1 MNEVQ
6 VDNYRVVEETPGQ
19 AFNGRIAKLSDPE
32 FVASLGPQ
40 DLVTIAKHDSQKK
53 TVGSFFYVAGLDTS
67 DPASIAVWLKQL
79 MECIQ
84 EKPQLWFGKNVK
96 FTLEWISFTTWNIFK
111 QCDMTIKMYLPG
123 TFEIDFVDK
132 NRNKLQFDSDEDT
145 DMAWAEAFISGK
157 MRDIMCMV
165 ENRDDGEVINV
176 VETRIYNP
184 LMTGQLDSVDEMF
197 FKLFP
202 LFFPRGIEVGCPC
215 IYGNMPSTLTNNYLV
230 ETLCEI
236 VRFTKSIDL
245 CLPMLHELKE
255 AFGPLV
261 NIIIARINLTNDKEL
276 DGIKLIHD
284 TLQEIKDPTYQCELL
299 LLQAKYLLK
308 HDDPLLALEASQRG
322 VDLTPNAFMPWFY
335 LVKSYIA
342 LGDNKNALLSLN
354 SLPMNLASLA
364 QKYQYR
370 RILNTDGNNA
380 TVELH
385 LPLPLDVVLD
395 EVTNLNSLLVMEE
408 HKIVNPVLY
417 NLKSANLKN
426 TFQWI
431 YELLCEIV
439 KSLGWEKLLQLRAEL
454 FLMEEEYDHL
464 DATSETE
471 SEKEV
476 TRDIRGKRLCERWFD
491 NLFMLLYDDLR
502 VHSQWQSNEL
512 KPETTLE
519 WELIGLCCFRLR
531 QFQSAKAAFQ
541 NGLQKRFSSQSSRK
555 LLQILLMERES
566 NPSEDTDL
574 EIITICVKLC
584 CWSHRWY
591 AEFSML
597 LLDAMAK
604 VVENLGITRVENEVN
619 SRFPESVSGLFH
631 DNILRFFQEYSN
643 NYYDE

>member
-1 MNEVQ
+1 MSE
-6 VDNYRVVEETPGQ
+6 
-19 AFNGRIAKLSDPE
+19 RIAKLTDPE
-32 FVASLGPQ
+32 FVRTLGPQ
-40 DLVTIAKHDSQKK
+40 DLVTIVKHDPQKK

-67 DPASIAVWLKQL
+67 DPTTIAVWLKQL
-79 MECIQ
+79 MEGIE

-96 FTLEWISFTTWNIFK
+96 FTVEYISLTTWNIFK
-111 QCDMTIKMYLPG
+111 QCDMTITVHLPG
-123 TFEIDFVDK
+123 TIETTFIDK
-132 NRNKLQFDSDEDT
+132 QGNKLTFDADEET
-145 DMAWAEAFISGK
+145 DMAWVEAFISGR
-157 MRDIMCMV
+157 MRDLMCMV

-184 LMTGQLDSVDEMF
+184 LIMGQLDNVADMF
-197 FKLFP
+197 LEVFP
-202 LFFPRGIEVGCPC
+202 TFFPRGIEVGCPC

-236 VRFTKSIDL
+236 VRLTKSVDKAL
-245 CLPMLHELKE
+245 SMLFELKE
-255 AFGPLV
+255 AFGSLV
-261 NIIIARINLTNDKEL
+261 DIIITRIYLTNDKEL
-276 DGIKLIHD
+276 DGVRLMHD
-284 TLQEIKDPTYQCELL
+284 AFKDITDPTYQCELL
-299 LLQAKYLLK
+299 VLQAKYLLD
-308 HDDPLLALEASQRG
+308 HNDPELALEASQRG

-354 SLPMNLASLA
+354 SLPMNLASSA

-370 RILNTDGNNA
+370 RVINTDGNNA

-408 HKIVNPVLY
+408 HKTVNPVLY
-417 NLKSANLKN
+417 NLKSSMLKN

-439 KSLGWEKLLQLRAEL
+439 KTLGWEKLLEIRAEL
-454 FLMEEEYDHL
+454 FLMEEEYDNL
-464 DATSETE
+464 DSTSETE
-471 SEKEV
+471 SEKGAN
-476 TRDIRGKRLCERWFD
+476 RDIKGKRLYERWFD

-502 VHSQWQSNEL
+502 VNSQWQANEL
-512 KPETTLE
+512 KPQTTLE
-519 WELIGLCCFRLR
+519 WELAGLCCFRLR
-531 QFQSAKAAFQ
+531 QFRSAKSAFQ

-555 LLQILLMERES
+555 LLQILLMERQS
-566 NPSEDTDL
+566 NPSEELSL
-574 EIITICVKLC
+574 EIISICVKLC

-597 LLDAMAK
+597 LLDAMSK
-604 VVENLGITRVENEVN
+604 IVEDLGIIRVRNEVN
-619 SRFPESVSGLFH
+619 ARFPPAVANLF
-631 DNILRFFQEYSN
+631 NENVLNFFEKFCN

>member
-1 MNEVQ
+1 
-6 VDNYRVVEETPGQ
+6 
-19 AFNGRIAKLSDPE
+19 
-32 FVASLGPQ
+32 
-40 DLVTIAKHDSQKK
+40 
-53 TVGSFFYVAGLDTS
+53 
-67 DPASIAVWLKQL
+67 
-79 MECIQ
+79 
-84 EKPQLWFGKNVK
+84 
-96 FTLEWISFTTWNIFK
+96 
-111 QCDMTIKMYLPG
+111 MTIKMYLPG

-261 NIIIARINLTNDKEL
+261 NIIIARIYLTNDKEL

-395 EVTNLNSLLVMEE
+395 LSLI
-408 HKIVNPVLY
+408 HI
-417 NLKSANLKN
+417 
-426 TFQWI
+426 
-431 YELLCEIV
+431 
-439 KSLGWEKLLQLRAEL
+439 
-454 FLMEEEYDHL
+454 
-464 DATSETE
+464 
-471 SEKEV
+471 
-476 TRDIRGKRLCERWFD
+476 
-491 NLFMLLYDDLR
+491 
-502 VHSQWQSNEL
+502 
-512 KPETTLE
+512 
-519 WELIGLCCFRLR
+519 
-531 QFQSAKAAFQ
+531 
-541 NGLQKRFSSQSSRK
+541 
-555 LLQILLMERES
+555 
-566 NPSEDTDL
+566 
-574 EIITICVKLC
+574 
-584 CWSHRWY
+584 
-591 AEFSML
+591 
-597 LLDAMAK
+597 
-604 VVENLGITRVENEVN
+604 
-619 SRFPESVSGLFH
+619 
-631 DNILRFFQEYSN
+631 
-643 NYYDE
+643 